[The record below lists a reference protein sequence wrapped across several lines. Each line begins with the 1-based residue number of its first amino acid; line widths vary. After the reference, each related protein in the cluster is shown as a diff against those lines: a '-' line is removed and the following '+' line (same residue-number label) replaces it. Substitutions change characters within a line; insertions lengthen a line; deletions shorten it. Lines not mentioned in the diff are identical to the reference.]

1 MSSTST
7 SSSSSSPSPS
17 QRRPAVPITFTPP
30 GSCLSDVYQ
39 VLTTGVATV
48 SGTESTDTRTF
59 YELGAHSSEC
69 FPPSGYL
76 PWITNQV
83 SSSAYYSPGVCPP
96 GYLTC
101 RSDTI
106 AVGTLT
112 ETRAT
117 CCPNGYAC
125 QNQSSLL
132 WYQDHMCTLR
142 SGDGS
147 PMTYTAT
154 VSGAITTMTQT
165 GPWGLNAYGISIR
178 WMNTDFRT
186 PIPTATADPPLDP
199 TQPPAQSS
207 GLSSGAKAG
216 IGIGVTVT
224 VLLLIIIGWLLRN
237 ALQKRKQKSQKSEIS
252 DYEAVPIKAIPSP
265 PELLELDSGHLY
277 EMGASQ

>member
-7 SSSSSSPSPS
+7 SSSSSPS
-17 QRRPAVPITFTPP
+17 QRRPTVPITFTPP

-165 GPWGLNAYGISIR
+165 GPWGLNAY
-178 WMNTDFRT
+178 
-186 PIPTATADPPLDP
+186 AA
-199 TQPPAQSS
+199 
-207 GLSSGAKAG
+207 AKAG

>member
-1 MSSTST
+1 MSSPL
-7 SSSSSSPSPS
+7 SPP
-17 QRRPAVPITFTPP
+17 QRQPALPTTFTPP

-39 VLTTGVATV
+39 FLTTGVATV
-48 SGTESTDTRTF
+48 SETESTDTRTF
-59 YELGAHSSEC
+59 YELGARSSEC

-83 SSSAYYSPGVCPP
+83 SSSAYYSPGVCPS
-96 GYLTC
+96 GYLIC

-147 PMTYTAT
+147 PMSYTAT
-154 VSGAITTMTQT
+154 ISGTVTTLTQT
-165 GPWGLNAYGISIR
+165 KPWGLNAYGISIR
-178 WMNTDFRT
+178 WMNTDL
-186 PIPTATADPPLDP
+186 PTATTAPPP
-199 TQPPAQSS
+199 NPAQPPAQSS

-252 DYEAVPIKAIPSP
+252 DYEAVPIKAIPPP
-265 PELLELDSGHLY
+265 PELLELDSGHLH